1 MLATAAVQMLVA
13 GTVGGRISLPISPPI
28 QTASGGR
35 NLGALSRITTRTTTL
50 TPTRTGC
57 PRSFAPVTITIA
69 VPVTRLTVCIITE
82 EPAAA
87 SAEMPRPL
95 AITPI
100 AVSDQI
106 FPGTYFPRLDT
117 NQIRAACGNGRC
129 ESHAPSTRRQPSM
142 RSAYARS
149 TRIVAAPIHCHPNW
163 MCESLGSTLVH

>member
-13 GTVGGRISLPISPPI
+13 GTVGGRISRPIRLPI

-35 NLGALSRITTRTTTL
+35 NFGALNKITTSTRTL

-57 PRSFAPVTITIA
+57 PSSLAPVTITIA
-69 VPVTRLTVCIITE
+69 VPVARLTVCIITE

-87 SAEMPRPL
+87 SAESPRPL

-106 FPGTYFPRLDT
+106 FPGTYFPRFER

-129 ESHAPSTRRQPSM
+129 ESHAPSTRRHPSI
-142 RSAYARS
+142 RSAYANN
-149 TRIVAAPIHCHPNW
+149 TRTVAAPIHCHPNW
-163 MCESLGSTLVH
+163 MCDRRGSTLFH